1 MENKKLFRVIEIIWY
16 FLIFLL
22 PFTSL
27 PLASKLLRSEMVA
40 APSIVLLLILS
51 ILVFIYFPRNSLF
64 KNKIF
69 LPLFIFG
76 LFALLSSLLSF
87 FLPIPIQKNFLIEK
101 NIIEGLITLAIGI
114 LFFFV
119 TITLLRNEVIKSKT
133 LKVIVVSFIPLSI
146 WCLFQFVFGQIIHD
160 YPDWMVAFQK
170 MFTTSGVLYKDRLT
184 GFAYEP
190 SWLAHQMNMFYI
202 PIWISSSFT
211 RKSSFRKL
219 AGKLIIEDLL
229 LLLAIFY
236 LILSKSRV
244 GLITFIFVVFYL
256 MFRFNNIFIKK
267 ISTLPSIANKK
278 ILIRLL
284 PIIFLI
290 IFLIFIFLSLF
301 FFSQFDTRMENLFN
315 IDFYKNRNLFSI
327 ANEFVFAERIL
338 YWQTGWQIFNDYP
351 IFGVGLGNSGFFFE
365 EYLPSFAWALDE
377 PRHLIFQANYQGN
390 IKNLWFRLL
399 AETGMIGFLG
409 FLTWLI
415 LIYVVSYQF
424 DRSKKAFHS
433 FWGLVGK
440 IALISLIFEGFSI
453 DSFALPYY
461 WILFGFVASN
471 YKDLENSTEG

>member
-1 MENKKLFRVIEIIWY
+1 MMKNKKNLRVIEIIWY
-16 FLIFLL
+16 ILILLL

-27 PLASKLLRSEMVA
+27 PLASKVLRSEMVA
-40 APSIVLLLILS
+40 APSIIFLLILL
-51 ILVFIYFPRNSLF
+51 ILVFLFFPRNSLF
-64 KNKIF
+64 NNKIF
-69 LPLFIFG
+69 LPLLVFG
-76 LFALLSSLLSF
+76 LFSLLSSLLSF

-119 TITLLRNEVIKSKT
+119 TINLLRNEVIKSKT
-133 LKVIVVSFIPLSI
+133 LKIIAFSFIPLST
-146 WCLFQFVFGQIIHD
+146 WCFFQFIFGQILHD
-160 YPDWMVAFQK
+160 YPEWMVALQK
-170 MFTTSGVLYKDRLT
+170 LFSTSGVLYKDRLT

-211 RKSSFRKL
+211 RKSSFRKF
-219 AGKLIIEDLL
+219 AGKLIVEDLF
-229 LLLAIFY
+229 LLLAIVF

-256 MFRFNNIFIKK
+256 LFRFNNIFIKK
-267 ISTLPSIANKK
+267 VSILPSIANKR

-284 PIIFLI
+284 PIVFFIV
-290 IFLIFIFLSLF
+290 FLIFIFLGLF
-301 FFSQFDTRMENLFN
+301 FFSQFDSRMENLFN
-315 IDFYKNRNLFSI
+315 IEFYKNRNIFSI

-399 AETGMIGFLG
+399 AETGMIGFLS
-409 FLTWLI
+409 FFTWLI
-415 LIYVVSYQF
+415 LIYMVSSQL
-424 DRSKKAFHS
+424 DRSRKYLHS

-440 IALISLIFEGFSI
+440 IAIISLIIEGFSI

-471 YKDLENSTEG
+471 YEGLENSI